1 MPAFYSNTI
10 DQRSYLVVRILS
22 SMAIAVGADFD
33 ELSRAASCRECAI
46 YRAWPAA
53 SSIRPELMA
62 EGGRVEG
69 APTNEGS
76 ETTIWIQST

>member
-22 SMAIAVGADFD
+22 SIAIAVG
-33 ELSRAASCRECAI
+33 AASCRECAI